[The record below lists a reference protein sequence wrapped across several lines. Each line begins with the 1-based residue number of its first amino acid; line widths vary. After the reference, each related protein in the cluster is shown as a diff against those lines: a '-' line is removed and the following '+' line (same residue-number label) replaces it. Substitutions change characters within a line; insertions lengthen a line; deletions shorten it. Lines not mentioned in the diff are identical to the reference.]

1 MQCSASSH
9 PHLVARSALRAR
21 GSCCGYSV
29 TELVIVISIMG
40 TLAGITVGSFN
51 QFLGGAKD
59 AVAEERV
66 ETLNQG
72 LHRFAQQNYELLF
85 NPVNTATADE
95 LVILRTLQYRHENPN
110 RATIGSP
117 YFDPRYNPVASSSL
131 SDYRIRW
138 TGKNY
143 HLLKPGTPGTGMLM
157 NFEGTDFTSP
167 FAFPPN
173 FKMAGR

>member
-1 MQCSASSH
+1 MLRPASSFPQH
-9 PHLVARSALRAR
+9 FTHSTFCARVSYY
-21 GSCCGYSV
+21 GYSV
-29 TELVIVISIMG
+29 TELVVVISIMG
-40 TLAGITVGSFN
+40 VLAGITVGSFN

-110 RATIGSP
+110 RATVGSP
-117 YFDPRYNPVASSSL
+117 YFDPRYNPAASSSL

-143 HLLKPGTPGTGMLM
+143 QLLKPGTPGTGMLM
-157 NFEGTDFTSP
+157 NFEGKDFTSP
-167 FAFPPN
+167 FDFPPN